1 MRGLLAVL
9 LVMVVG
15 ACASR
20 KVEVGTGVTPSSGV
34 SVNVSNTLS
43 QDVNV
48 YVTSGGTDILVGQV
62 TANSTKAL
70 AVNGVAQGSTVSL
83 KAVTVD
89 GTRTYTRDDV
99 VLSGTYAWTLP

>member
-15 ACASR
+15 ACSSR

-34 SVNVSNTLS
+34 SLNVSNTLS

-48 YVTSGGTDILVGQV
+48 YVTSGGTGCRQQHEGAGRERRGGWLHGF
-62 TANSTKAL
+62 AE
-70 AVNGVAQGSTVSL
+70 GG
-83 KAVTVD
+83 D
-89 GTRTYTRDDV
+89 GRWYTHLHSR
-99 VLSGTYAWTLP
+99 

>member
-9 LVMVVG
+9 LVMAVG

-20 KVEVGTGVTPSSGV
+20 KVEVGTGVNPSSGV
-34 SVNVSNTLS
+34 SLNVSNTLS

-48 YVTSGGTDILVGQV
+48 YVTSSGTDILVGQV
-62 TANSTKAL
+62 AANSTKAL

>member
-9 LVMVVG
+9 LVIVVG

-20 KVEVGTGVTPSSGV
+20 KVEVGTGPTPASGV
-34 SVNVSNTLS
+34 SLNVSNTLS

-62 TANSTKAL
+62 AANSTKAL
-70 AVNGVAQGSTVSL
+70 AVNGVAEGSSVSL
-83 KAVTVD
+83 KAIAVD
-89 GTRTYTRDDV
+89 GSRTYTRDGV
-99 VLSGTYAWTLP
+99 VLSGSYAWTLP